1 MSLQIVNRMFGC
13 LAPESEMFMLASD
26 DARVDRIYRLL
37 KNTWDLWA
45 ISGENIK
52 PQVSTILQ
60 LITIFELTPDQIEA
74 FKGTTEVPGIKGPDG
89 MIVRVIRTKPRE
101 LFNIFRQIAVLL
113 REIRGILQPVGA
125 PPIANPTGFV
135 LNVPPPAQPFQFN
148 KYMKHNSQQ
157 SEITGVNKYESK
169 YLKYKTKY
177 LNLKN
182 YMK

>member
-101 LFNIFRQIAVLL
+101 LFNIFQCA
-113 REIRGILQPVGA
+113 
-125 PPIANPTGFV
+125 
-135 LNVPPPAQPFQFN
+135 
-148 KYMKHNSQQ
+148 
-157 SEITGVNKYESK
+157 
-169 YLKYKTKY
+169 
-177 LNLKN
+177 
-182 YMK
+182 

>member
-1 MSLQIVNRMFGC
+1 
-13 LAPESEMFMLASD
+13 
-26 DARVDRIYRLL
+26 
-37 KNTWDLWA
+37 
-45 ISGENIK
+45 
-52 PQVSTILQ
+52 
-60 LITIFELTPDQIEA
+60 
-74 FKGTTEVPGIKGPDG
+74 

-113 REIRGILQPVGA
+113 TEIRRILQPVAAQPATGVA
-125 PPIANPTGFV
+125 QPTATPVGFV
-135 LNVPPPAQPFQFN
+135 LNVQPQAQPFQFN